1 MADNALISQIVIPV
15 NGVNTTFDIKDAYA
29 RQKISELGDAVYWIG
44 VTTTEL
50 VDDVTTSAT
59 ITVGGES
66 VTANIGGMAQYN
78 GEEFIYNG
86 TKWQSIGKNNFG
98 SLAFKNSATGSFTPQ
113 GTVSQPSVSI
123 SGDSTG
129 TVNSITDVGTLPSMT
144 VSGEVL
150 TFAPGTLPTK
160 GADQTV
166 VTATGTITVSQ
177 PTFSGTEGSVS
188 VS

>member
-1 MADNALISQIVIPV
+1 MANALISQIVIPI
-15 NGVNTTFDIKDAYA
+15 NGVNTTFDIKDAEA
-29 RQKISELGDAVYWIG
+29 RQLISDLGNALYWIG

-50 VDDVTTSAT
+50 VDDVTTSAV

-66 VTANIGGMAQYN
+66 VTAKIGGMAQYN
-78 GEEFIYNG
+78 GEEFVYNG

-98 SLAFKNSATGSFTPQ
+98 ALAFKSSASGNFTPQ
-113 GTVSQPSVSI
+113 GTVSQPTVSV

-160 GADQTV
+160 GEAQTV

-177 PTFSGTEGSVS
+177 PTFSGTEGSVT